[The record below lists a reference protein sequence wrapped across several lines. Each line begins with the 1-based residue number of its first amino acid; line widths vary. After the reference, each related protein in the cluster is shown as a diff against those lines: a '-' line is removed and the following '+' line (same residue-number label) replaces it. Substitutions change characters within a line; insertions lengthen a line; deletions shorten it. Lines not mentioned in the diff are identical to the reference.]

1 MWDRFKERSLECYHG
16 SWVPYESEYLMGGGH
31 RPHWSARVAQIV
43 VNFWLEHW
51 KYIITTTIA
60 VAALIV
66 AYKKIG

>member
-1 MWDRFKERSLECYHG
+1 M
-16 SWVPYESEYLMGGGH
+16 PYESEYLMGGGH